1 MVRQR
6 SWRNVVAQIV
16 VNIPF
21 VTVSEK
27 LPSFEIF
34 FHFNDCYQQAVPVK
48 KHSILFAHL
57 ICSIIIYVRLER
69 GVAYYLYRITN
80 VIRDL
85 HIII

>member
-6 SWRNVVAQIV
+6 SWRYVIAQIV

-27 LPSFEIF
+27 LPSFN
-34 FHFNDCYQQAVPVK
+34 FNDCYQQAVSVK
-48 KHSILFAHL
+48 KHSILFVHL
-57 ICSIIIYVRLER
+57 ICSIIIYGRLER
-69 GVAYYLYRITN
+69 SVAYYLYRITS

-85 HIII
+85 HVII

>member
-6 SWRNVVAQIV
+6 SWRYVIAQIV

-27 LPSFEIF
+27 LPSFEIY
-34 FHFNDCYQQAVPVK
+34 FNDCYQQAVSVK
-48 KHSILFAHL
+48 KHSILFVHL
-57 ICSIIIYVRLER
+57 IYPIIIYVRLER
-69 GVAYYLYRITN
+69 AVAYYIYRITS

-85 HIII
+85 HVIF